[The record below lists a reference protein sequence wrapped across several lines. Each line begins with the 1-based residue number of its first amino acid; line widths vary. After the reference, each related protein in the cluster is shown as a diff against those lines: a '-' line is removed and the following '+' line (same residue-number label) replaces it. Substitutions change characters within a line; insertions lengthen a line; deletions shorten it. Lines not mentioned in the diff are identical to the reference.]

1 MIALDIETELDAR
14 GFYSRNLTVASAA
27 DTHSGALRQYSPA
40 SVYELIDQLPYVDR
54 ILGYNLVSFDL
65 PVLSLYSGWAAPL
78 NDICKTFDLYREMTR
93 LTGRRDISLDDLAR
107 GTLGAALPQHGGRL
121 ASLGQTRRLY
131 QHSANGV
138 IEINAIYRFGLANRF
153 LRWMGPLGQLYETTV
168 DWAM

>member
-14 GFYSRNLTVASAA
+14 GFYSRNLTVASVA

-40 SVYELIDQLPYVDR
+40 SVYELIDRLPYVDR

-78 NDICKTFDLYREMTR
+78 NDICKAFDLYREMTR

-107 GTLGAALPQHGGRL
+107 GTLGKALPQHGAML
-121 ASLGQTRRLY
+121 ASLGQTRTLFQY
-131 QHSANGV
+131 SANGV
-138 IEINAIYRFGLANRF
+138 LEINAIYRFGAANHF
-153 LRWMGPLGQLYETTV
+153 VRWTDKARQLHETSV
-168 DWAM
+168 DWVL